1 MSLLRQAHKSLVYER
16 RIRRLAELLAEAL
29 PDPCSLL
36 DIGCGDGK
44 LASLLSHIRPVLR
57 IEGVDVVPR
66 EETSFPVRLYD
77 GVSLPFADSS
87 FDAVMLI
94 DVLHHTRDPLQ
105 LLQEALR
112 VSRGSLIV
120 KDHIRQGFAAEA
132 RLRFMDY
139 IGNSG
144 LGVGLPYNYLL
155 QHEWDDI
162 ERSLGL
168 SVLAKKSELKLYP
181 QPFDY
186 IFGSGLHF
194 FALYQKIRSDD
205 DRHGR
210 VEAGGESGSSRG
222 GV

>member
-1 MSLLRQAHKSLVYER
+1 MSWLRQAHKSLVHRR

-29 PDPCSLL
+29 PGTGNLL

-44 LASLLSHIRPVLR
+44 LASLLSDIRPAIR
-57 IEGVDVVPR
+57 IAGVDVAAR
-66 EETSFPVRLYD
+66 EQISFPVRLYD

-94 DVLHHTRDPLQ
+94 DVLHHTGEPLP

-120 KDHIRQGFAAEA
+120 KDHICQGFAAA
-132 RLRFMDY
+132 TRLRFMDY

-144 LGVGLPYNYLL
+144 LGVSLPYNYLL
-155 QHEWDDI
+155 PHEWDDI
-162 ERSLGL
+162 ERLLGL
-168 SVLAKKSELKLYP
+168 NVLVKKNELKLYP

-194 FALYQKIRSDD
+194 FALYQKTRSDG

-210 VEAGGESGSSRG
+210 TEAGGGSGSSRG
-222 GV
+222 GF